1 MLSFV
6 VPVYNVEQYLEECL
20 NSICRQTYTDIEII
34 CVDDGSIDNSLN
46 ILQKYAELDSRI
58 IVLKQCNQG
67 AASARNNGLQV
78 AKGEY
83 VLFVDSD
90 DVVEEDLAEKVFN
103 KALAYDADIVIYNAD
118 SFSEKTGKKALL
130 NINFRKYRKFQNECF
145 SAQDIPNEIL
155 NLFLVPAWNKL
166 IRKDF
171 LKSNNIEFQNIKR
184 SNDLAFTSKAL
195 LKANKILLYDKVF
208 IHYRTGMKNSLQAN
222 NTKTPL
228 EFFKALL
235 EVKDYMIQNNIYEE
249 YKYSYLRLFFE
260 TVFYTLNSINNEC
273 GKIEILEKVKNIDFC
288 FAETN
293 YKLYE
298 CFPFT
303 LFMQYMV
310 IKNMDNP
317 SFNILGWMYK
327 VYKLSE
333 YYHATGILNT
343 VKKCVIKVNMKV

>member
-34 CVDDGSIDNSLN
+34 CVDDGSIDYSLN

-130 NINFRKYRKFQNECF
+130 NINFRKYR
-145 SAQDIPNEIL
+145 
-155 NLFLVPAWNKL
+155 
-166 IRKDF
+166 
-171 LKSNNIEFQNIKR
+171 
-184 SNDLAFTSKAL
+184 
-195 LKANKILLYDKVF
+195 
-208 IHYRTGMKNSLQAN
+208 
-222 NTKTPL
+222 
-228 EFFKALL
+228 
-235 EVKDYMIQNNIYEE
+235 
-249 YKYSYLRLFFE
+249 
-260 TVFYTLNSINNEC
+260 
-273 GKIEILEKVKNIDFC
+273 
-288 FAETN
+288 
-293 YKLYE
+293 
-298 CFPFT
+298 
-303 LFMQYMV
+303 
-310 IKNMDNP
+310 
-317 SFNILGWMYK
+317 
-327 VYKLSE
+327 
-333 YYHATGILNT
+333 
-343 VKKCVIKVNMKV
+343 